1 MAVEHKKYPIF
12 GVQFHP
18 ESIMTPDGMKMLYNF
33 INLKQKG
40 DLA

>member
-1 MAVEHKKYPIF
+1 MAVEHKQYQTFVIH
-12 GVQFHP
+12 FHLK
-18 ESIMTPDGMKMLYNF
+18 SIMTPDGMTMLSNF